1 VAAVAP
7 VASDGCAYLKA
18 KGTRD
23 VIKPDPKWVVMTSQ
37 EKPSSGC
44 AKFAANGEQ
53 CTTDPW
59 AAQQIC
65 EWGR

>member
-7 VASDGCAYLKA
+7 VEPSDCAYLKA

-23 VIKPDPKWVVMTSQ
+23 VVKPDPKWVVMTTQ

-53 CTTDPW
+53 CTSDPW
-59 AAQQIC
+59 ADQQIC